1 MPSLLSALRSAARS
15 LGRARTTTGILLVSL
30 GLGIGANASLYSA
43 IDALL
48 FRAPAGV
55 REPSRLV
62 TIHTSQYNGAVRGPS
77 SYPDYVSARAGIA
90 AFESLAAFDDSRSD
104 VVDAG
109 RSMHR
114 VRIVAATSGLFETLG
129 LTPHAGRFPE
139 TAESEARSTSA
150 VISHSFWTTIGQ
162 PGDAVGSQ
170 IRVGN
175 QRFTIAAIAPERFDG
190 LQLGRRWDVWVPL
203 QASAHESRGDRRLS
217 IVARLKPDAD
227 IESAQAALSALAGTL
242 AEQYPETNRG
252 TRSDDEQPRGMRVE
266 RYSRLDSSQRTQMVL
281 IGVAVLGATGLL
293 LMSACVN
300 AATMLLSR
308 SAARRRELA
317 IKVALGA
324 SRALLIRQ
332 VLMETLLITLG
343 GAALGLLFASWT
355 AGTLPAFFAPE
366 EASMLDIRLDA
377 RIVVATVLFSCLAGV
392 LFAVGPSRHAAS
404 TPDADVL
411 RSDNATVGEAPS
423 GARLRRAV
431 VIGQVALSTL
441 MLIASGLLVRVL
453 ASALDGGFGPG
464 GRGVAIAMVKMPGAD
479 AGDALR
485 GLLFYRRALESARTI
500 PGAEAVAWTMT
511 LPVGRAT
518 VQRFQMPAGAGLTE
532 SADLEV
538 NVASPGYFRTLR
550 IAVIDGRPFTPD
562 DGALTKP
569 VVIVN
574 DVLARRHF
582 RTRAVGGTL
591 VDREGTA
598 YEIVGV
604 VRTGRYRT
612 FQEAPE
618 PMVYFPLAQSD
629 PTYMHLV
636 VRTAGDPRPT
646 LPVLARILRASDEG
660 ADVRWTMTFDDHLR
674 EALSLDRLTTI
685 VVVACALAALALAT
699 IGVYG
704 VMSDVV
710 RRRTSEIGLR
720 VALGASTLQ
729 VITLVFGEGLHL
741 TMAGAIAGVLSAV
754 LLGRIGRSLVD
765 GLPHLDP
772 VSLALVPIVLTL
784 VVAGAAVLPALR
796 ALRISPTIALRAE

>member
-1 MPSLLSALRSAARS
+1 
-15 LGRARTTTGILLVSL
+15 
-30 GLGIGANASLYSA
+30 
-43 IDALL
+43 
-48 FRAPAGV
+48 
-55 REPSRLV
+55 
-62 TIHTSQYNGAVRGPS
+62 
-77 SYPDYVSARAGIA
+77 
-90 AFESLAAFDDSRSD
+90 
-104 VVDAG
+104 
-109 RSMHR
+109 
-114 VRIVAATSGLFETLG
+114 
-129 LTPHAGRFPE
+129 
-139 TAESEARSTSA
+139 
-150 VISHSFWTTIGQ
+150 
-162 PGDAVGSQ
+162 
-170 IRVGN
+170 
-175 QRFTIAAIAPERFDG
+175 
-190 LQLGRRWDVWVPL
+190 
-203 QASAHESRGDRRLS
+203 
-217 IVARLKPDAD
+217 
-227 IESAQAALSALAGTL
+227 
-242 AEQYPETNRG
+242 
-252 TRSDDEQPRGMRVE
+252 
-266 RYSRLDSSQRTQMVL
+266 
-281 IGVAVLGATGLL
+281 
-293 LMSACVN
+293 
-300 AATMLLSR
+300 LSR

-343 GAALGLLFASWT
+343 SAVLGLLFASWT
-355 AGTLPAFFAPE
+355 AHTLPAFFAPE
-366 EASMLDIRLDA
+366 EASMLDIGLDA
-377 RIVVATVLFSCLAGV
+377 RIVGATVLFSCIAGL

-485 GLLFYRRALESARTI
+485 GLLFYRRALEAARTI
-500 PGAEAVAWTMT
+500 PGAEAVAWAMT

-518 VQRFQMPAGAGLTE
+518 VQRFHVPAGAGSTE
-532 SADLEV
+532 SMELEV
-538 NVASPGYFRTLR
+538 NVASPDYFRTLR
-550 IAVIDGRPFTPD
+550 IPVIDGRPFTPE

-582 RTRAVGGTL
+582 RTRAVGSAL

-612 FQEAPE
+612 FQEAAE

-636 VRTAGDPRPT
+636 VRTAGDPRPA
-646 LPVLARILRASDEG
+646 LPVLAKILRASDEG

-674 EALSLDRLTTI
+674 EALSLDRLTTT

-699 IGVYG
+699 MGVYG

-720 VALGASTLQ
+720 VALGAGTLQ

-741 TMAGAIAGVLSAV
+741 TVTGAIAGVVSAL
-754 LLGRIGRSLVD
+754 LLGRVGRSLVD
-765 GLPHLDP
+765 GLPQFDP
-772 VSLALVPIVLTL
+772 VSLTAVPLVMIL
-784 VVAGAAVLPALR
+784 VVIGAAVLPALR
-796 ALRISPTIALRAE
+796 ALRISPTVALRAE